1 MEHHVETPQSST
13 ERVEV
18 TSGIVVCMDQFM
30 LSNPDFVN
38 ALPKDFNPQSPNFVE
53 EVNNACNKFGGVA
66 VKMNP
71 GVFTVFREPYEG
83 LLSLFSEYSK
93 DDINLDV
100 LDELRDNGES
110 IGDLTIDTRRIGVC
124 DVSLC
129 YKDRLME
136 ECRKLRRDKDSK
148 GSRDLL
154 RESGASIRYSFD
166 KRPGE
171 RLVVFFDK
179 KKEILL
185 VSKESAIYNQDSQ
198 SEEPLEEEYEE
209 ENFNRA

>member
-1 MEHHVETPQSST
+1 MEHQVETPQTST

-18 TSGIVVCMDQFM
+18 TSGVVVCMDQFM

-38 ALPKDFNPQSPNFVE
+38 ALPKDFNPQSSTFVE
-53 EVNNACNKFGGVA
+53 DVNQACKKFGGVA

-83 LLSLFSEYSK
+83 VLSLFSEYSK
-93 DDINLDV
+93 DDITLDV
-100 LDELRDNGES
+100 LDDLRDSEDS
-110 IGDLTIDTRRIGVC
+110 IGELVIDTRRIGVC

-136 ECRKLRRDKDSK
+136 ECRKLRRENDSK

-171 RLVVFFDK
+171 KLLVFFDK
-179 KKEILL
+179 KKEIFL
-185 VSKESAIYNQDSQ
+185 VSKQFDTYNVDSPVEGE
-198 SEEPLEEEYEE
+198 SEEEFEE

>member
-1 MEHHVETPQSST
+1 MEASLTTILELSAKEVAFTQT
-13 ERVEV
+13 E
-18 TSGIVVCMDQFM
+18 IVSPVM

-38 ALPKDFNPQSPNFVE
+38 SLPKDFNPQSSAFVE
-53 EVNNACNKFGGVA
+53 EVNDACAKFGGVA

-71 GVFTVFREPYEG
+71 GVFTVFREPFEG
-83 LLSLFSEYSK
+83 VLSLFSEYSK
-93 DDINLDV
+93 DDIDLDV
-100 LDELRDNGES
+100 LDAIRDEEEPIGELV
-110 IGDLTIDTRRIGVC
+110 IDTRRIGVC

-136 ECRKLRRDKDSK
+136 ECRKLRRENDSK

-171 RLVVFFDK
+171 RLQVFFDA
-179 KKEILL
+179 KKEIFL
-185 VSKESAIYNQDSQ
+185 VSKQFDTYNQ
-198 SEEPLEEEYEE
+198 ERPAEVEPEEEIEE

>member
-1 MEHHVETPQSST
+1 MERQVETPQSST

-38 ALPKDFNPQSPNFVE
+38 SLPKDFNPQSPTFVAD
-53 EVNNACNKFGGVA
+53 VNAACEKFGGVA

-83 LLSLFSEYSK
+83 VLSLFSEYSK
-93 DDINLDV
+93 DDIDLDV
-100 LDELRDNGES
+100 LDDLRDTTEA
-110 IGDLTIDTRRIGVC
+110 IGVLVIDTRRIGVC

-136 ECRKLRRDKDSK
+136 ECRKLRRENDSK

-171 RLVVFFDK
+171 KLQVFYDT
-179 KKEILL
+179 KKEIFL
-185 VSKESAIYNQDSQ
+185 VSKQFDTYNQDFQ
-198 SEEPLEEEYEE
+198 EEPAAEEEIEE